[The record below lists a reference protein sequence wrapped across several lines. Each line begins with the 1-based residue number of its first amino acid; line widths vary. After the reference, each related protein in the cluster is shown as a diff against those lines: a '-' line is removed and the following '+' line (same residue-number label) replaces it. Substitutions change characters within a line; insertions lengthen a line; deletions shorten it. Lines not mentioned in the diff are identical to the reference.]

1 MCLNDFFQSRAV
13 QTHKAIW
20 YSRDIALLLVKSK
33 DKWVLALKGKQT
45 IQSAILQ
52 VPSITEND
60 KKEYE
65 YVKLVMLSFSG

>member
-13 QTHKAIW
+13 QTHKVIR
-20 YSRDIALLLVKSK
+20 YSNDTALLLVKSK

-52 VPSITEND
+52 VPSITENN
-60 KKEYE
+60 KKNTNT
-65 YVKLVMLSFSG
+65 LN